1 MAQISSYPLLVP
13 QLGDSVLGSNVVDT
27 TGNPVIGNPTVQY
40 TFTDIKALV
49 AQNVTQQLISASAL
63 TIALPQNN
71 TGASI
76 KFSATNVNNATTD
89 NVYYVASTNKFTF
102 RTLGT
107 YYIEQEYNT
116 GAAGGRSPYF
126 AFIAKKA
133 GVQVGPTTVNK
144 VWRQV
149 TSDRLMIKISQTIQ
163 VVALG
168 EVYEFWGITGASGSN
183 ENGSLIVNTLTN
195 WTNVPSASIKILK
208 LI

>member
-49 AQNVTQQLISASAL
+49 AQNFVQQLYSTSAL
-63 TIALPQNN
+63 TITPPQNN

-76 KFSATNVNNATTD
+76 KFGAGDSGNPLID
-89 NVYYVASTNKFTF
+89 NVYYVASTNTFTF

-107 YYIEQEYNT
+107 YYIQLTYNT
-116 GAAGGRSPYF
+116 RGNGGTSPELL
-126 AFIAKKA
+126 FITKNAA
-133 GVQVGPTTVNK
+133 GVQVGPTTLNKITRGVTADRVPVNIDIMLK
-144 VWRQV
+144 VTAVSSSYQFWAAQAG
-149 TSDRLMIKISQTIQ
+149 IS
-163 VVALG
+163 
-168 EVYEFWGITGASGSN
+168 TGALVVDAFGT
-183 ENGSLIVNTLTN
+183 G
-195 WTNVPSASIKILK
+195 WTDVPSAAITISK